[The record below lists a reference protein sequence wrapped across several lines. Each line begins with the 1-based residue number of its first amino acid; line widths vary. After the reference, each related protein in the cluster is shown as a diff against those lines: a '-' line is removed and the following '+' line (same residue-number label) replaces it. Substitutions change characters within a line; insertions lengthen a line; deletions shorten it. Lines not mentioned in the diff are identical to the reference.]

1 MSGDAAFRS
10 INTDVKYSLPK
21 SWEYRR
27 SCAQL
32 NRRFSLPR
40 TRSRSLVRF
49 APYTLN
55 FKFRLF
61 LVSGKK
67 QIFNLDS
74 AKKIFQGS
82 MIFQDHCY
90 QCYG

>member
-55 FKFRLF
+55 FKFWRALTRPDSGQLIQEVRLSLLF
-61 LVSGKK
+61 GVV
-67 QIFNLDS
+67 
-74 AKKIFQGS
+74 
-82 MIFQDHCY
+82 
-90 QCYG
+90 